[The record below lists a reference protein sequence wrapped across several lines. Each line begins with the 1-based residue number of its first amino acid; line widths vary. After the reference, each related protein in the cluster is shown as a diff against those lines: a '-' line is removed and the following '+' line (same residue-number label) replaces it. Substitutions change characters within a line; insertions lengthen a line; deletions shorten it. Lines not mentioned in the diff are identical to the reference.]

1 MQTEAGLRA
10 AATIAVRERA
20 IQRRVLYTPAAKK
33 IRKNRR
39 QVAESK
45 KMNHEKIKF

>member
-33 IRKNRR
+33 IRINRR
-39 QVAESK
+39 QVAKPNKVNHK
-45 KMNHEKIKF
+45 K